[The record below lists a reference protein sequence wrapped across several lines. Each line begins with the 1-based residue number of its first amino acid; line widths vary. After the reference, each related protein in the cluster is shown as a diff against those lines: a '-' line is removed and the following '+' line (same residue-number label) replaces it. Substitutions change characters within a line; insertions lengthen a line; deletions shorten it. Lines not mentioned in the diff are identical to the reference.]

1 MPSPVPGSWY
11 SVVNGD
17 TTRNISRSAYGID
30 RSAYL
35 AESNYDLL
43 KDRPISDEGLPT
55 LYQGDKLFIPIYRNK
70 YNDQKITADF
80 DTQLKIVMN
89 GKPLLGAKASRISR
103 AMNQIA
109 SGFVFDVP
117 FDHTDKAQVDLFRP
131 YSWYTAQLYIGGE
144 LYMTALASKWDYD
157 QAAGTA
163 TIEVRTLPGEMIE
176 CMGMRK
182 SQTFAS
188 GMTLIKVAQEV
199 AKPYGI
205 TCYSTDGTGGTVK
218 ADGKKDTTSTQYKYD
233 PEGKA
238 VNTDTESAMPRLEQ
252 DMDEGDAEFLGRI
265 ARDRG
270 FLLTSRP
277 DGNLLICRANTK
289 DKPSCNLVQGEWPVN
304 SVSSSHD
311 GSKRFSKWL
320 GYTDE
325 VGVESPKRELKDT
338 TVPRFRG
345 FAFKASES
353 EEGNLET
360 AVKWRMSKS
369 IAESYGV
376 SVNVDSWRNL
386 DGELWRENMKVTL
399 IAPSVYVF
407 KQTEYIIESVELI
420 KDDNGDTATMRLVI
434 PESYTTTMPK
444 APFPWEGY

>member
-1 MPSPVPGSWY
+1 MAKPVPGSWY

-17 TTRNISRSAYGID
+17 TTRNISRAAYGLD
-30 RSAYL
+30 RSSFLSEA
-35 AESNYDLL
+35 NHDLL

-80 DTQLKIVMN
+80 DTQLRIVMN
-89 GKPLLGAKASRISR
+89 GTPLIGAKASRISR

-163 TIEVRTLPGEMIE
+163 TIEVRSLPGEMIE

-205 TCYSTDGTGGTVK
+205 TCYSTDGTGGEVK
-218 ADGKKDTTSTQYKYD
+218 GGEVGATTS
-233 PEGKA
+233 
-238 VNTDTESAMPRLEQ
+238 RLEQ
-252 DMDEGDAEFLGRI
+252 DMDESDAEFLGRI

-325 VGVESPKRELKDT
+325 PGVKSPKRELKDT

-345 FAFKASES
+345 FSFKASES

-376 SVNVDSWRNL
+376 SVNVDSWRTP

-420 KDDNGDTATMRLVI
+420 KDDGGDTATMRLVI

-444 APFPWEGY
+444 KPFPWEGY